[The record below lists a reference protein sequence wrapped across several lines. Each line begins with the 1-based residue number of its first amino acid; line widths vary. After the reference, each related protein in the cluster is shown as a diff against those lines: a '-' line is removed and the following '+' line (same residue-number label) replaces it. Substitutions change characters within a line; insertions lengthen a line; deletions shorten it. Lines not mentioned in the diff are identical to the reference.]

1 MVDLD
6 AIKAR
11 LDAATSG
18 QWMAEPTMF
27 GYRLGVEPP
36 DNGSGYLALAYD
48 ERGDW
53 PAQQIGFVVRQAAY
67 AGRTEEE
74 AKANAFFMAAAHNV
88 DIPALITEV
97 ERLREVVGNYRA
109 RLTEAEAQIVKLASA
124 CEDALSY
131 FEQSWK
137 QVGEHPHAAEAPY
150 VEDLREAL
158 GK

>member
-1 MVDLD
+1 MSTTTPWLLP
-6 AIKAR
+6 K
-11 LDAATSG
+11 G
-18 QWMAEPTMF
+18 QLVYTNHGPIDVISELNKLLAEV
-27 GYRLGVEPP
+27 G
-36 DNGSGYLALAYD
+36 
-48 ERGDW
+48 
-53 PAQQIGFVVRQAAY
+53 Q
-67 AGRTEEE
+67 
-74 AKANAFFMAAAHNV
+74 
-88 DIPALITEV
+88 
-97 ERLREVVGNYRA
+97 LREVVGNYRA